1 MRAAVVTGPGKLE
14 VQTLPEPKPSG
25 YQALC
30 KILFGSVCSGT
41 DRHLIA
47 GHPPFCHW
55 VQTPFILGHE
65 SVGEVMETGAKV
77 RHLSPGDLVTRVGA
91 PAIGGCTP
99 GWGGFAEFG
108 IATDWLA
115 MKEDGVEGWESHTT
129 QQVLPP
135 GFAPDA
141 STMFITWRETLSY
154 LRRLGA
160 GPGKSI
166 LILGSGGVGLAFA
179 AHAANLGLDDRVLVG
194 SMARADHAG
203 KIDVT
208 GFYDYKQPDLP
219 RLLAHDRPDHFDIV
233 IDSVGTLSN
242 FQLGLESL
250 KPGGTLAIYGMDEA
264 IPAPL
269 QEQAV
274 ANGIQF
280 YQGGYDEAEAHDEVV
295 AMVRAGKLDA
305 RIWLDLNNHYPL
317 EAIGEAVASIKELGR
332 IKPLV
337 RIGNR

>member
-1 MRAAVVTGPGKLE
+1 MRAAVVSGPGKLE
-14 VQTLPEPKPSG
+14 VRTLPMPRPAD

-30 KILFGSVCSGT
+30 QNLFGSVCSGT

-65 SVGEVMETGAKV
+65 SVGEVRETGPKV
-77 RHLSPGDLVTRVGA
+77 RHLSPGNLVTRVGA
-91 PAIGGCTP
+91 PALGGCTP
-99 GWGGFAEFG
+99 GWGGFSEFA

-115 MKEDGVEGWESHTT
+115 MKEDGVEGWEAHTT

-160 GPGKSI
+160 GPGKSL
-166 LILGSGGVGLAFA
+166 LILGSGGVALAFA
-179 AHAANLGLDDRVLVG
+179 AHAANLGIDDSVLVG

-203 KIDVT
+203 KIDVK

-233 IDSVGTLSN
+233 IDSVGTLGN
-242 FQLGLESL
+242 FQLGVALL
-250 KPGGTLAIYGMDEA
+250 KPGGTLAIYGMDEP
-264 IPAPL
+264 IPPHL
-269 QEQAV
+269 KEQAV

-280 YQGGYDEAEAHDEVV
+280 YQGGYNEAEAHDEVV
-295 AMVRAGKLDA
+295 AMVRDGKLDA
-305 RIWLDLNNHYPL
+305 SIWLDLDNPYPL
-317 EAIGEAVASIKELGR
+317 EAIGEAVASIKHLGR

-337 RIGNR
+337 RLKS